1 MKIFLML
8 IFSYLIGSIPFSYLI
23 PKYIKKVDITKVGSG
38 NIGGTNVMRTL
49 GFFYGALCMIM
60 DALKGF
66 IPIIIAKNIFESSWV
81 LFLVLI
87 LPVVG
92 HDYPIFMKFKGGKG
106 VATTTGVMFGGS
118 GYPGFVF
125 LGVWIPLVLITK
137 IASLSSLIALF
148 SSSVLHILISKGD
161 IYGYAYLTLSFLSL
175 YKHKEN
181 LKRIARGEEKR
192 IDIVK
197 ILRKRER

>member
-1 MKIFLML
+1 MKIFSML
-8 IFSYLIGSIPFSYLI
+8 LFSYLIGSIPFSYLI
-23 PKYIKKVDITKVGSG
+23 PRYVKKVDITKVGSG

-66 IPIIIAKNIFESSWV
+66 IPIMIAKNIFESDWI

-87 LPVVG
+87 LPVIG
-92 HDYPIFMKFKGGKG
+92 HDYPIFMKFRGGKG
-106 VATTTGVMFGGS
+106 VATTVGIMFGGT
-118 GYPGFVF
+118 GYLGFVF
-125 LGVWIPLVLITK
+125 LGAWIPLVLITK

-148 SSSVLHILISKGD
+148 SSSILYILISKGN
-161 IYGYAYLTLSFLSL
+161 IYGYAYLVLSFLSL

-181 LKRIARGEEKR
+181 LKRIIRGEEKR
-192 IDIVK
+192 IDIMKLLKKEVK
-197 ILRKRER
+197 